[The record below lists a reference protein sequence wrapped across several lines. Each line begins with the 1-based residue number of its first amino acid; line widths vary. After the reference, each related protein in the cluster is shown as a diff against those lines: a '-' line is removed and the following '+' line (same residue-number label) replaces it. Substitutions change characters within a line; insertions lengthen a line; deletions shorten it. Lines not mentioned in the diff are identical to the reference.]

1 MKDMQRAG
9 KATVFLLLL
18 AACGN
23 IMDSTRNLF
32 TI

>member
-1 MKDMQRAG
+1 MRRAG

-18 AACGN
+18 AVCGN
-23 IMDSTRNLF
+23 IVDSARNLF